1 MDGFFRNF
9 GNLGDFATL
18 ALLRVVPALFC
29 ITIHE
34 LAHGYTAFKLGD
46 PTAKSLGRLTLNPIK
61 HIDPVGLLMML
72 TIGFGWAKPVPVDMR
87 NFKHPK
93 WYMAVT
99 ALAGPVSNLILAAII
114 MFILGLVSTSL
125 GFVRYNGQNFFVGTS
140 NASLIIYTIIN
151 FTVFL
156 NIALAVFN
164 MLPIPPLD
172 GSKVLFS
179 LLPEKQYYTVLKYER
194 YGMIFLL
201 VFMVSQ
207 LLFNIDLFSRTI
219 GFMARTVE
227 SGFGIFYDL
236 GLALFSRIGA

>member
-1 MDGFFRNF
+1 LEGFFRNF
-9 GNLGDFATL
+9 GNLGDFATV

-34 LAHGYTAFKLGD
+34 LAHGYTAYKLGD
-46 PTAKSLGRLTLNPIK
+46 PTAKNMGRLTLNPIK

-93 WYMAVT
+93 WHMAVT
-99 ALAGPVSNLILAAII
+99 ALAGPVSNLILAII
-114 MFILGLVSTSL
+114 VMFILGLVSSSL
-125 GFVRYNGQNFFVGTS
+125 GVIIFNSDVYFINTTNVSEVIFE
-140 NASLIIYTIIN
+140 IIY

-179 LLPEKQYYTVLKYER
+179 LLPEKIYYTVLKYER

-201 VFMVSQ
+201 VIMVSQ
-207 LLFNIDLFSRTI
+207 LLFNINIISPTI
-219 GFMARTVE
+219 GFLARTVI
-227 SGFGIFYDL
+227 SGYGIFYNL
-236 GLALFSRIGA
+236 GFIISGELGA